1 MRKSIILL
9 SVCFMTAMSL
19 AGCGSTNAPTDAAT
33 QENVEE
39 KSDKTSEEKTVEE
52 PASEAAEEVS
62 EAGSSE
68 SDTDIAKDAEDEE
81 NPYDGGPDWVTLA
94 DQFILPT
101 SQMCIEDAV
110 SKYAITL
117 FDGGQYHD
125 YEGDIG
131 EIIPQYKD
139 KDLDGD
145 HKPDVIKRE
154 GQHYV
159 FELTRKGT
167 FKTDDYSSS
176 PNEGEVIQ
184 FADLACRNFDEIEI
198 VHYTFGTGGSSVWD
212 TAIYSW
218 QDGEWRKFPII
229 DKDGVIDSHQLQRLI
244 AKETGKS
251 YEPGCVRV
259 ADIHMQ
265 HMLIDLGSKDGADQT
280 YDYRTTYLYM
290 NFFPEY
296 LRNGDYECSGLNVDM
311 GLINSWPYEL
321 SGDPVDITGDLGRK
335 LNIYLSNFSEQG
347 YEDKEW
353 PYTYAHFV
361 LEWCRINDPSSVKYS
376 NDRCGVDREK
386 MFEILDRFF
395 GTNFEEGDYYD
406 LTVDNPYNGTVE
418 YDGDTDWY
426 YEPAAD
432 GEMFRNNAF
441 SVVSDAQEIKGQY
454 NQKFLRLPFK
464 VYRIPAEE
472 YELQGI
478 DKKYYSLSA
487 DEAEKLAREGTLYY
501 AANGLAFLEEVEDGY
516 WLISYSVFE

>member
-1 MRKSIILL
+1 
-9 SVCFMTAMSL
+9 
-19 AGCGSTNAPTDAAT
+19 
-33 QENVEE
+33 
-39 KSDKTSEEKTVEE
+39 
-52 PASEAAEEVS
+52 
-62 EAGSSE
+62 
-68 SDTDIAKDAEDEE
+68 
-81 NPYDGGPDWVTLA
+81 
-94 DQFILPT
+94 
-101 SQMCIEDAV
+101 
-110 SKYAITL
+110 
-117 FDGGQYHD
+117 
-125 YEGDIG
+125 
-131 EIIPQYKD
+131 
-139 KDLDGD
+139 
-145 HKPDVIKRE
+145 
-154 GQHYV
+154 
-159 FELTRKGT
+159 
-167 FKTDDYSSS
+167 
-176 PNEGEVIQ
+176 
-184 FADLACRNFDEIEI
+184 
-198 VHYTFGTGGSSVWD
+198 
-212 TAIYSW
+212 
-218 QDGEWRKFPII
+218 
-229 DKDGVIDSHQLQRLI
+229 
-244 AKETGKS
+244 
-251 YEPGCVRV
+251 
-259 ADIHMQ
+259 
-265 HMLIDLGSKDGADQT
+265 MLIDLGSKDGADQT

-290 NFFPEY
+290 SFFPEY

-464 VYRIPAEE
+464 VYRVQAEE
-472 YELQGI
+472 YELKGI
-478 DKKYYSLSA
+478 DKNYYSLSA
-487 DEAEKLAREGTLYY
+487 DEAEKLAREGKLYY
-501 AANGLAFLEEVEDGY
+501 AAKGLAFLEEVEDGY
-516 WLISYSVFE
+516 WLISYSVYE